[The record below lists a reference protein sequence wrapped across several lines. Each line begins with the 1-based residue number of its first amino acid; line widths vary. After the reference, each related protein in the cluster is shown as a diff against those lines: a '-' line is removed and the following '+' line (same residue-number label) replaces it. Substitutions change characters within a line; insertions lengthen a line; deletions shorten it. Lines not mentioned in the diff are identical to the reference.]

1 MTHKALHQ
9 YLARVRA
16 EPFRWGYHD
25 CCMFAANL
33 YRDVYRIDLA
43 KGIRGKYRSP
53 DGAERVI
60 AEHGG
65 LWKLINDRT
74 KAAGMVRVSP
84 LQAQTGAIVL
94 NKWKPTGWTV
104 GIFDG
109 RQALFISAGGLRG
122 IPISHTRHA
131 FQLCHS

>member
-9 YLARVRA
+9 YLASVRDK
-16 EPFRWGYHD
+16 PFRWGYHD

-33 YRDVYRIDLA
+33 YREVYGIDLA
-43 KGIRGKYRSP
+43 HGIRGKYRSP
-53 DGAERVI
+53 DGAKRVI
-60 AEHGG
+60 SEHGG
-65 LWKLINDRT
+65 LWKLLNSRT
-74 KAAGMVRVSP
+74 KEAGIVRVPP

-94 NKWKPTGWTV
+94 DKWDTIGWTV

-122 IPISHTRHA
+122 IPVSHTRHA
-131 FQLCHS
+131 FQLCRS